1 MANVGYATL
10 QVIPSVRGIGDELR
24 RQLVAP
30 AGDSGQQAGDAA
42 GGGFS
47 GTFKGA
53 LAATGVVAI
62 AAALGAQF
70 MEGFTAALEQ
80 TDTKN
85 LLAARLGSSGPEAKR
100 QGDAVGKLF
109 TSGVT
114 ENFEQGA
121 EAVREVVRGG
131 LVPPDATVAQLE
143 SIGTKMTDVANVF
156 GTDMNLQSQAV
167 SAILKNK
174 LAPDATSA
182 LDLITVG
189 FQKLGPNADDL
200 LETFQEYPV
209 QLKKLGL
216 DAQTSM
222 GLFQQGMQGGAR
234 DTDIVADALKEF
246 GIRSIDMS
254 QGSQD
259 AYKALGLNAETMSLQ
274 IAKGGKGASDGLQTV
289 LDKLRDIKDPVAREA
304 AAVGLFGT
312 QAEELGSSL
321 FKLDPGKARSTFGD
335 VAGAAENLGETLRS
349 GPSYQ
354 IKAFT
359 RTMKQGLVDFIGG
372 TVLPALSRAG
382 GVIRTVLAGPLQ
394 IVRGAV
400 TAMGAAF
407 KAGGNDVTSSG
418 LAGVFERIGLS
429 ARVLVDEVGGGFRAM
444 FAAFKAGGSDVT
456 SSGFAGVMERIG
468 LAARGVADLVQT
480 RLVPALAG
488 VGNMISTR
496 LLPAVTSLVGGVL
509 STAAA
514 LFGRIATILIGTLW
528 PAIIRVY
535 SAFMGALQP
544 ILRAVADFVMQRVVP
559 AVQMIGA
566 KLSELVARAQP
577 VISVVTSVVSWLG
590 QMAAAVTGFVVP
602 VLLRLAGPIFSTV
615 FSILGMA
622 IGFIGGVIGAV
633 VTFGRAVGTVAGA
646 VGSAFMWLWNSA
658 IGPAM
663 SGIRT
668 AITVAWSIIRPVLEV
683 GAAVVRKSLGL
694 AFSWLYNS
702 VVKPVWNNIKTAIS
716 TAWGVVRP
724 VLAAVAGFLRGTVGA
739 AFSWLYNSI
748 VKPVWN
754 GIKSTISGVWNNGL
768 KPVFDR
774 LKSTVGTIGG
784 SFRTAKDAVAKAW
797 AGIRD
802 AAKGPVNFV
811 LGTVWNDGLLR
822 AWNAIAGWVGLDEH
836 KLKKV
841 KLLARGGTVG
851 TEPGIYNRPT
861 AIVGEGNPR
870 HPEYVIPTDP
880 KYRARALALH
890 AAAGTQLLAGG
901 GVIGTVKDWG
911 SKAIDKVSGVVS
923 GAVDFLTDPGKAMGK
938 LFRPILDKLA
948 GITGGKWG
956 KAISRVPHL
965 AVDGIKSMV
974 TKLIGEGAGAGGDVG
989 GSGVQRWAPVVLQAL
1004 RMVGQPASLLQTV
1017 LRRMNQES
1025 GGNPRAINLWDS
1037 NAKAGIPSK
1046 GLMQT
1051 IDPTFNAYAGAL
1063 RGRGVWDPL
1072 ANIYASMRYALSRY
1086 GSLAAAYNRPGGY
1099 ANGGNPKPGE
1109 TFWVGERGPE
1119 LMRLGSNGATIWD
1132 SATSMSMAAGLGPL
1146 RGFAKGTTSAAKAR
1160 AAREAEARRAAAALK
1175 RSQAKAKSELPDDL
1189 TAFRKALTGS
1199 SSDIAKAAAALTKDL
1214 KAAGG
1219 AGVGLAKSTDKAA
1232 SKLQQMAGQRDAVR
1246 AKVSEAKAYAGEQTK
1261 AINDLIGLAQFGEAG
1276 SIGELLA
1283 GIAGKQSTVRA
1294 FQTAI
1299 GTAQKKGASKDVISQ
1314 LAGMGADSKLA
1325 GLVANASINDVKA
1338 LNSLVAQGGKLSS
1351 SYGRNMADFM
1361 FDAGKD
1367 AGKGFLTG
1375 LLGQEK
1381 AIQAAMIKLGN
1392 AAISAIR
1399 GKKGLNARSPARALI
1414 PTGRDAGAGLVVG
1427 MDSTAAAVAA
1437 AAVRMADAAVPA
1449 GRIEPAMAAPS
1460 GMTAAAGLQG
1470 GQRVRLVV
1478 QGREFEAYVEEL
1490 ADERTAVALTA
1501 ARRRYTSSR
1510 KG

>member
-53 LAATGVVAI
+53 LAATGVAAI
-62 AAALGAQF
+62 AAALGAAF
-70 MEGFTAALEQ
+70 MDGFTTALEQ

-85 LLAARLGSSGPEAKR
+85 LLAAQLGSSGPDAKR

-131 LVPPDATVAQLE
+131 LVPPDATVKQLE
-143 SIGTKMTDVANVF
+143 VIGTKMTDVSTVF

-274 IAKGGKGASDGLQTV
+274 IAKGGKGATDGLQTV

-312 QAEELGSSL
+312 QAEELGTSL

-372 TVLPALSRAG
+372 TVLPALSKFG
-382 GVIRTVLAGPLQ
+382 GLIRTAVAPPLKV
-394 IVRGAV
+394 VRGAV

-407 KAGGNDVTSSG
+407 KAGGNDITSSG

-429 ARVLVDEVGGGFRAM
+429 ARVLVDEVGGGVRAM
-444 FAAFKAGGSDVT
+444 FAAFKAGGDDVT

-468 LAARGVADLVQT
+468 LAARGVADLVQA

-488 VGNMISTR
+488 VWSVISSR
-496 LLPAVTSLVGGVL
+496 LLPAVTKLVGGVL
-509 STAAA
+509 GTAAG

-535 SAFMGALQP
+535 SAFTGALQP
-544 ILRAVADFVMQRVVP
+544 ILRSIADFVQGRVVP

-566 KLSELVARAQP
+566 KLGELVARAQP
-577 VISVVTSVVSWLG
+577 VISVVTGVVSWLG
-590 QMAAAVTGFVVP
+590 QMGATITGFLVP
-602 VLLRLAGPIFSTV
+602 ILVRLIGPIFSGL
-615 FSILGMA
+615 FSVLGGLVSA
-622 IGFIGGVIGAV
+622 LTWVVGAV
-633 VTFGRAVGTVAGA
+633 VTFGRGVGTVLSAVGT
-646 VGSAFMWLWNSA
+646 AFSWLYTT
-658 IGPAM
+658 IVQPVM

-683 GAAVVRKSLGL
+683 GAAVIRKSLGL
-694 AFSWLYNS
+694 AFTWLYSS
-702 VVKPVWNNIKTAIS
+702 VVKPVWNGIRSAIS
-716 TAWGVVRP
+716 TAWAAIRP
-724 VLAAVAGFLRGTVGA
+724 VLAAVVGYVRGTVGA
-739 AFSWLYNSI
+739 GFSWLYNTI
-748 VKPVWN
+748 IRPVWN
-754 GIKSTISGVWNNGL
+754 GIKSTISGVWNSGL

-784 SFRTAKDAVAKAW
+784 SFRTAKEAVAKAW
-797 AGIRD
+797 NGIRD

-811 LGTVWNDGLLR
+811 LGTIWNDGLLR

-841 KLLARGGTVG
+841 KLLAAGGTVG

-890 AAAGTQLLAGG
+890 AAAGTQLLADG

-911 SKAIDKVSGVVS
+911 SKAIDKVGSVVS
-923 GAVDFLTDPGKAMGK
+923 GAVDFLSDPGKAMGK
-938 LFRPILDKLA
+938 LFRPILGKLA

-956 KAISRVPHL
+956 KAIGRIPHL

-974 TKLIGEGAGAGGDVG
+974 TKLIGTGAGADIG
-989 GSGVQRWAPVVLQAL
+989 GSGVQRWAPLVLQAL
-1004 RMVGQPASLLQTV
+1004 RMVGQPASLLQTT

-1025 GGNPRAINLWDS
+1025 GGNPKAINLWDS

-1046 GLMQT
+1046 GLMQV

-1063 RGRGVWDPL
+1063 RSRGVWDPL
-1072 ANIYASMRYALSRY
+1072 ANLYASMQYALARY

-1099 ANGGNPKPGE
+1099 AAGGRPKRGE
-1109 TFWVGERGPE
+1109 VAWVGERGPE
-1119 LMRLGSNGATIWD
+1119 LIRFGGGDTEVFDN
-1132 SATSMSMAAGLGPL
+1132 ATSMRMAAGMGLL
-1146 RGFAKGTTSAAKAR
+1146 RGFATGTAGAKAR

-1175 RSQAKAKSELPDDL
+1175 RSQGKARSELPDDL
-1189 TAFRKALTGS
+1189 TAFRKSLTGGA
-1199 SSDIAKAAAALTKDL
+1199 SDIAKAAAALTKDL

-1219 AGVGLAKSTDKAA
+1219 AGVGLAKSTDKV
-1232 SKLQQMAGQRDAVR
+1232 STKLQQMAGQRDAVNT
-1246 AKVSEAKAYAGEQTK
+1246 KIKEARAYAGEQTK
-1261 AINDLIGLAQFGEAG
+1261 AVNDLIGLSQFGEAA
-1276 SIGELLA
+1276 SVSELLA
-1283 GIAGKQSTVRA
+1283 GIAGKQSTVKA
-1294 FQTAI
+1294 FETAI

-1314 LAGMGADSKLA
+1314 LAAMGADSKLA
-1325 GLVANASINDVKA
+1325 GLVAGASVNDVKA
-1338 LNSLVAQGGKLSS
+1338 LNSLVAQGGKLAAG
-1351 SYGRNMADFM
+1351 YGRNIADFM

-1367 AGKGFLTG
+1367 GAKGFLAG

-1392 AAISAIR
+1392 SAISAIR
-1399 GKKGLNARSPARALI
+1399 GKKGLNAHSPARALI
-1414 PTGRDAGAGLVVG
+1414 PTGRDAGAGVVVG
-1427 MDSTAAAVAA
+1427 MDSTAADIAA

-1449 GRIEPAMAAPS
+1449 GLIEPSMAAPS
-1460 GMTAAAGLQG
+1460 GMTAAGSLQG

-1478 QGREFEAYVEEL
+1478 QGREFEAYVEEI
-1490 ADERTAVALTA
+1490 ADDRAGVALTS
-1501 ARRRYTSSR
+1501 ARRRFTSSK